1 MPDVT
6 DRRRIA
12 HEVYTLT
19 GVLVPEDDV
28 LVLAAMFYA
37 EKMREAARDA
47 AGAITAAGDSSR
59 VAADEAKEAVRQATA
74 NNKALAD
81 LLEARMQRALVQALK
96 AQSTRE
102 GGIVLTVKHL
112 FGSFALGAASVVLA
126 TCMASGFSY
135 SWMADATVGKAY
147 RAILPDLDPATKAKI
162 MEQLKK
168 SMDK

>member
-1 MPDVT
+1 MPDVS

-37 EKMREAARDA
+37 EKMREAARGA
-47 AGAITAAGDSSR
+47 AGEIAAAGDSTR
-59 VAADEAKEAVRQATA
+59 VAATEAKEAMRLAIA
-74 NNKALAD
+74 NNKVLAD
-81 LLEARMQRALVQALK
+81 TIDARVQKSLSQVVK

-102 GGIVLTVKHL
+102 GGIVLSTKHL
-112 FGSFALGAASVVLA
+112 FGAFALGAASVVLA
-126 TCMASGFSY
+126 TCVASGFSY

-147 RAILPDLDPATKAKI
+147 RAILPELDPQTKAKI

-168 SMDK
+168 SLDK